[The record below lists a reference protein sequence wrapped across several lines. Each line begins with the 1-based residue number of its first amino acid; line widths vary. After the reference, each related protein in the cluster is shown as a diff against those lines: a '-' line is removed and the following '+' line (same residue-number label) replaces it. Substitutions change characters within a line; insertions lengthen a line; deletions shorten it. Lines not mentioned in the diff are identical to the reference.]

1 MHKKYLLRYRVF
13 CFRHFSNMFQAT
25 YETEFQYMRFLSVV
39 TNIVKWHG
47 FPPLGTGSDWAV
59 ALVTHDLEDL
69 TFYYLTEYKHN
80 LNFDKMITNKE
91 SDGIA
96 R

>member
-1 MHKKYLLRYRVF
+1 
-13 CFRHFSNMFQAT
+13 MFQAT
-25 YETEFQYMRFLSVV
+25 YATEFQFMRFLSVV
-39 TNIVKWHG
+39 TNIVKLHG
-47 FPPLGTGSDWAV
+47 FPPLGKGSDWV
-59 ALVTHDLEDL
+59 VTLVTHNLADL